1 MSIYLLVVLYGCKT
15 QDSATI
21 ESFLSINRYESN
33 FSLVIWNNG
42 PNAGEVSPELLSR
55 LSKKGINAICIQTPF
70 NAPLSW
76 IYNFFLKNFSSEIYL
91 LADHDSTLSAE
102 YLEAATSVA
111 PFFARL
117 PIIQAQGISRSPT
130 VKGEFSEGPFRR
142 DQKVISIGSGTVL
155 SRDAVREI
163 EGRYGSV
170 FDEHFA
176 LYGVDTSFFL
186 RIYKAGLADRLETI
200 PGFEHSLSRLE
211 KESDVLSKFR
221 RTERTY
227 DFALM
232 LRHYPSRGH
241 LKSLVKQ
248 ALLLLVGRSRLD
260 FGALIKTLI
269 TGRHPRATEQYRQRF
284 NESLRQFE
292 AQSGNP
298 LYHSREK
305 A

>member
-1 MSIYLLVVLYGCKT
+1 MSIYLLIVLYGCKA

-21 ESFLSINRYESN
+21 KSFLSINKSGSCT
-33 FSLVIWNNG
+33 SLVIWNNG
-42 PNAGEVSPELLSR
+42 PNTDDVSTELLSR
-55 LSKKGINAICIQTPF
+55 LSQKGINAIYIQTPF

-76 IYNFFLKNFSSEIYL
+76 IYNYFLTNFLSDIYL
-91 LADHDSTLSAE
+91 LIDHDSTLSAE
-102 YLEAATSVA
+102 YMEAATSVA
-111 PFFARL
+111 PFFVRL

-130 VKGEFSEGPFRR
+130 VKGEFSQGPFRH
-142 DQKVISIGSGTVL
+142 DQKVISIGSGIVI

-176 LYGVDTSFFL
+176 LYGVDTSFFH
-186 RIYKAGLADRLETI
+186 RIYKAGLADRLKTI

-211 KESDVLSKFR
+211 KESDAMTKFR

-232 LRHYPSRGH
+232 LRHYPSMGQ

-248 ALLLLVGRSRLD
+248 AFLLLVGRSRLD
-260 FGALIKTLI
+260 LGVLIKTLI
-269 TGRHPRATEQYRQRF
+269 SGRHPRTTNNFRILFVELTKQQIK
-284 NESLRQFE
+284 N
-292 AQSGNP
+292 G
-298 LYHSREK
+298 
-305 A
+305 